1 MRKMSDVSSK
11 SKNNKPFS
19 ISRWL
24 KYMMIPNII
33 FLVITAYVLKDS
45 LYTDSEAVVG
55 YNEVGN
61 VNYKVFLK
69 ENNYYTEGYLGS
81 DMQYIASLIDTVN
94 TSFVYEMHS
103 QEKMEYTYK
112 YNIKADLIITDPNDN
127 NKILYKKN
135 SVLVDDTEEK
145 VNQASFRIA
154 KDIDINYDEYNN
166 YVNAFKKEYAL
177 SVKSRLVI
185 TMEVVVNGKSDVLKE
200 DFNKTNKLVIAIPM
214 SEQTINI
221 GIDTSDIDN
230 SGVLEKNYLSLIKK
244 PLSLVLGIIVLIL
257 NLCLLYVSLYTVLSN
272 RNKKDLYESMIKGII
287 REYDRA
293 IVTSKSVDAID
304 FNNYRVIDVASIEE
318 LLDAHDST
326 EEPILYS
333 EVVPDK
339 ESIFIIINDDI
350 LYRFVV
356 NRKELEKEKANEIE
370 KRNEYI
376 DSKFSGL
383 NIFKKKKK

>member
-272 RNKKDLYESMIKGII
+272 RNKKDLYESTIKGII

-356 NRKELEKEKANEIE
+356 NRKELEKEKAKEIE

>member
-1 MRKMSDVSSK
+1 MGKISDVNSK

-33 FLVITAYVLKDS
+33 FLVITAFVLKDS

-69 ENNYYTEGYLGS
+69 ENNYYTEKYLGS

-103 QEKMEYTYK
+103 QEKMDYTYK
-112 YNIKADLIITDPNDN
+112 YNVKADLIITDPNDN
-127 NKILYKKN
+127 NKILYKKS
-135 SVLVDDTEEK
+135 SVLVPETEEK
-145 VNQASFRIA
+145 VNQASFRIDR
-154 KDIDINYDEYNN
+154 DIDINYDEYND

-185 TMEVVVNGKSDVLKE
+185 TMEVVVNGKSDVLRE
-200 DFNKTNKLVIAIPM
+200 DFNKTSNLVIAIPM

-230 SGVLEKNYLSLIKK
+230 SGILEKNYLSLIKK

-272 RNKKDLYESMIKGII
+272 RNKKDLYESMVKGII

-293 IVTSKSVDAID
+293 IVTSKSIDSID

-318 LLDAHDST
+318 LLDAHDVAA
-326 EEPILYS
+326 EPILYS
-333 EVVPDK
+333 EVIPDK
-339 ESIFIIINDDI
+339 ESIFILINDDI

-356 NRKELEKEKANEIE
+356 NRKELEKEKAREIE

-376 DSKFSGL
+376 DAKFSGL

>member
-1 MRKMSDVSSK
+1 MRKMSNVGSK

-127 NKILYKKN
+127 NKILYKKS
-135 SVLVDDTEEK
+135 SVLVDDTEDK

-200 DFNKTNKLVIAIPM
+200 DFNKTNKLVVAIPM

-272 RNKKDLYESMIKGII
+272 RNKKDLYESTIKGII

-356 NRKELEKEKANEIE
+356 NRKELEKEKAKEIE

-383 NIFKKKKK
+383 NIFKKKK

>member
-1 MRKMSDVSSK
+1 MGKISDVNSK

-33 FLVITAYVLKDS
+33 FLVITAFVLKDS

-69 ENNYYTEGYLGS
+69 ENNYYTEKYLGS

-94 TSFVYEMHS
+94 TSFVYEMYS

-112 YNIKADLIITDPNDN
+112 YNVKADLIITDPNDN
-127 NKILYKKN
+127 NKILYKKS
-135 SVLVDDTEEK
+135 SVLVPETEEK
-145 VNQASFRIA
+145 VNQASFRIDR
-154 KDIDINYDEYNN
+154 DIDINYDEYND

-185 TMEVVVNGKSDVLKE
+185 TMEVVVNGKSDVLRE
-200 DFNKTNKLVIAIPM
+200 DFNKTSNLVIAIPM

-230 SGVLEKNYLSLIKK
+230 SGILEKNYLSLIKK

-272 RNKKDLYESMIKGII
+272 RNKKDLYESMVKGII

-293 IVTSKSVDAID
+293 IVTSKSIDSID
-304 FNNYRVIDVASIEE
+304 FSNYRVIDVASIEE
-318 LLDAHDST
+318 LLDAHDVAA
-326 EEPILYS
+326 EPILYS
-333 EVVPDK
+333 EVIPDK
-339 ESIFIIINDDI
+339 ESIFILINDDI

-356 NRKELEKEKANEIE
+356 NRKELEKEKAREIE

-376 DSKFSGL
+376 DAKFSGF

>member
-200 DFNKTNKLVIAIPM
+200 DFSKTNKLVIAIPM

-272 RNKKDLYESMIKGII
+272 RNKKDLYESTIKGII